1 MLIPTYN
8 RPEYFKEALESVIN
22 QTYRNIEIIIGDD
35 STNDETENLI
45 KENYL
50 NNYDNIKYYH
60 NKKNLGQF
68 DNDLKLYDIAEGQ
81 FINFLMDDDLFRTT
95 KIEKMMNYFIQDI
108 NDEISI
114 ITSHRAVIDSNGIV
128 GDVFGNTNDIFK
140 NSIIISGIE
149 LGNFILK
156 IILIVL
162 ESQPLLYLGRIN

>member
-60 NKKNLGQF
+60 NRK
-68 DNDLKLYDIAEGQ
+68 
-81 FINFLMDDDLFRTT
+81 FR
-95 KIEKMMNYFIQDI
+95 
-108 NDEISI
+108 SI
-114 ITSHRAVIDSNGIV
+114 
-128 GDVFGNTNDIFK
+128 
-140 NSIIISGIE
+140 
-149 LGNFILK
+149 
-156 IILIVL
+156 
-162 ESQPLLYLGRIN
+162 